1 MVENEIRTLE
11 DLYEQQQKLIDDEN
25 YIDAEKLSQTITD
38 FKKNALKNQKR
49 KLDLINK
56 SSQEEFEEKYKR
68 ELDIFNQKWIQKE
81 KDLTDQLLEQEM
93 YIKKN
98 QKDEINQLNNTRD
111 LNIKPRQ
118 SPQYLNLKKIQFEL
132 ARQERFKEAEV
143 TKKMADKIQ
152 KEENDKLYIELK
164 NKFRKQY
171 ENLLKRHKEENKKFK
186 DEKERKIYLQ
196 RKEKDKEYDALINK
210 YRTIRIEMEIERKE
224 KEMQITKK
232 LKNALRKKNRSLPNT
247 KRNRRI

>member
-1 MVENEIRTLE
+1 MDENVVKTLE
-11 DLYEQQQKLIDDEN
+11 NLYEQQQKLIDDEN
-25 YIDAEKLSQTITD
+25 YIDAEKLSKTITD
-38 FKKNALKNQKR
+38 FKKNALKSQKK
-49 KLDLINK
+49 KLELLNK

-68 ELDIFNQKWIQKE
+68 ELDNFNEKWIQKE

-98 QKDEINQLNNTRD
+98 QKDEINQLNNTKD

-186 DEKERKIYLQ
+186 DEKERRIYLQ

>member
-1 MVENEIRTLE
+1 MDENVVKTLE
-11 DLYEQQQKLIDDEN
+11 NLYEQQQKLIDDEN
-25 YIDAEKLSQTITD
+25 YIDAEKLSKTITD

-68 ELDIFNQKWIQKE
+68 ELDNFNEKWIQKE

-164 NKFRKQY
+164 NKYRKQY

-186 DEKERKIYLQ
+186 DEKERRIYLQ

>member
-1 MVENEIRTLE
+1 MDENVVKTLE
-11 DLYEQQQKLIDDEN
+11 NLYEQQQKLIDDEN
-25 YIDAEKLSQTITD
+25 YIDAEKLSKTITD

-68 ELDIFNQKWIQKE
+68 ELDNFNEKWIQKE

-98 QKDEINQLNNTRD
+98 QKDEINQLNNTKD

-164 NKFRKQY
+164 NKYRKQY
-171 ENLLKRHKEENKKFK
+171 ENLLKRHKEQNKKFK

-196 RKEKDKEYDALINK
+196 RKEKDKEYEELINK
-210 YRTIRIEMEIERKE
+210 YRTMRVEMEIQRKE

-232 LKNALRKKNRSLPNT
+232 LKNALRKKNKSLPNT
-247 KRNRRI
+247 KRNKRI

>member
-1 MVENEIRTLE
+1 MDENVVKTLE
-11 DLYEQQQKLIDDEN
+11 NLYEQQQKLIDDEN
-25 YIDAEKLSQTITD
+25 YIDAEKLSKTITD

-56 SSQEEFEEKYKR
+56 SSKEEFEEKYKR
-68 ELDIFNQKWIQKE
+68 ELDNFNEKWIQKE

-186 DEKERKIYLQ
+186 DEKERRIYLQ
-196 RKEKDKEYDALINK
+196 RKEKDKEYEELINK
-210 YRTIRIEMEIERKE
+210 YRTMRVEMEIQRKE

-232 LKNALRKKNRSLPNT
+232 LKNVLRKKNRSLPDT
-247 KRNRRI
+247 KRNKRI

>member
-1 MVENEIRTLE
+1 MDENVVKTLE
-11 DLYEQQQKLIDDEN
+11 NLYEQQQKLIHDEN
-25 YIDAEKLSQTITD
+25 YIDAEKLSKTITD

-68 ELDIFNQKWIQKE
+68 ELDNFNEKWIQKE

-98 QKDEINQLNNTRD
+98 QKDEINQLNNTKD

-186 DEKERKIYLQ
+186 DEKERRIYLQ

>member
-1 MVENEIRTLE
+1 MDENVVKTLE
-11 DLYEQQQKLIDDEN
+11 NLYEQQQKLIDDEN
-25 YIDAEKLSQTITD
+25 YIDAEKLSKTITD

-68 ELDIFNQKWIQKE
+68 ELDNFNEKWIQKE

-186 DEKERKIYLQ
+186 DEKERRIYLQ
-196 RKEKDKEYDALINK
+196 RKEKDKEYDSLINK
-210 YRTIRIEMEIERKE
+210 YRSMRVEMEIQRKE

>member
-1 MVENEIRTLE
+1 MEENVLRTLE

-25 YIDAEKLSQTITD
+25 YIDAEKLTQTITD
-38 FKKNALKNQKR
+38 FKKNALKSQKR
-49 KLDLINK
+49 KLEILNK
-56 SSQEEFEEKYKR
+56 SIQEEFEEKYKR
-68 ELDIFNQKWIQKE
+68 ELDNFNQKWIQKE
-81 KDLTDQLLEQEM
+81 KDLNDELLEQEM

-98 QKDEINQLNNTRD
+98 QKNEINQFNNAKE

-164 NKFRKQY
+164 NKYRKQY

-186 DEKERKIYLQ
+186 DEKERRIYLQ
-196 RKEKDKEYDALINK
+196 RKEKDKEYDSLINK
-210 YRTIRIEMEIERKE
+210 YRSMRVEMEIQRKE

-232 LKNALRKKNRSLPNT
+232 LKNELRKKNRSLPDT
-247 KRNRRI
+247 KRNKRI

>member
-1 MVENEIRTLE
+1 MDENVVKTLE
-11 DLYEQQQKLIDDEN
+11 NLYEQQQKLIDDEN
-25 YIDAEKLSQTITD
+25 YIDAEKLSKTITD

-68 ELDIFNQKWIQKE
+68 ELDNFNEKWIQKE

-98 QKDEINQLNNTRD
+98 QKNEINQFNNAKE

-186 DEKERKIYLQ
+186 DEKERRIYLQ
-196 RKEKDKEYDALINK
+196 RKEKDKEYDSLINK
-210 YRTIRIEMEIERKE
+210 YRSMRVEMEIQRKE

-232 LKNALRKKNRSLPNT
+232 LKNVLRKKNRSLPDT
-247 KRNRRI
+247 KRNKRI

>member
-1 MVENEIRTLE
+1 MDENIFRTLE
-11 DLYEQQQKLIDDEN
+11 ELYEQQQRLIEDEN
-25 YIDAEKLSQTITD
+25 YIDAEKVTQTITD

-68 ELDIFNQKWIQKE
+68 ELDNFNEKWIQKE

-98 QKDEINQLNNTRD
+98 QKNEINQFNNAKE

-186 DEKERKIYLQ
+186 DEKERRIYLQ

>member
-1 MVENEIRTLE
+1 MVENVIRTLE

-38 FKKNALKNQKR
+38 FKKNALKSQKK
-49 KLDLINK
+49 KLELLNK

-81 KDLTDQLLEQEM
+81 KDLNDELLEQEM

-98 QKDEINQLNNTRD
+98 QKNEINQFNNAKE

-164 NKFRKQY
+164 NKYRKQY
-171 ENLLKRHKEENKKFK
+171 ENLLKRHKEQNKKFK

-196 RKEKDKEYDALINK
+196 RKEKDKEYEELINK
-210 YRTIRIEMEIERKE
+210 YRTMRVEMEIQRKE

-232 LKNALRKKNRSLPNT
+232 LKNVLRKKNRSLPDT
-247 KRNRRI
+247 KRNKRI

>member
-1 MVENEIRTLE
+1 MVENVIRTLE

-38 FKKNALKNQKR
+38 FKKNALKSQKK
-49 KLDLINK
+49 KLELLNK

-81 KDLTDQLLEQEM
+81 KDLNDELLEQEM

-98 QKDEINQLNNTRD
+98 QKNEINQFNNAKE

-164 NKFRKQY
+164 NKYRKQY

-186 DEKERKIYLQ
+186 DEKERRIYLQ

-232 LKNALRKKNRSLPNT
+232 LKNV
-247 KRNRRI
+247 

>member
-1 MVENEIRTLE
+1 MVENVIRTLE

-38 FKKNALKNQKR
+38 FKKNALKSQKK
-49 KLDLINK
+49 KLELLNK

-81 KDLTDQLLEQEM
+81 KDLNDELLEQEM

-98 QKDEINQLNNTRD
+98 QKNEINQFNNAKE

-164 NKFRKQY
+164 NKYRKQY

-186 DEKERKIYLQ
+186 DEKERRIYLQ
-196 RKEKDKEYDALINK
+196 RKEKDKEYDSLINK
-210 YRTIRIEMEIERKE
+210 YRSMRVEMEIQRKE

-232 LKNALRKKNRSLPNT
+232 LKNVLRKKNRSLPDT
-247 KRNRRI
+247 KRNKRI

>member
-1 MVENEIRTLE
+1 MDENVVKTLE
-11 DLYEQQQKLIDDEN
+11 NLYEQQQKLIDDEN
-25 YIDAEKLSQTITD
+25 YIDAEKLSKTITD

-68 ELDIFNQKWIQKE
+68 ELDNFNEKWIQKE

-186 DEKERKIYLQ
+186 DEKERRIYLQ

-210 YRTIRIEMEIERKE
+210 YRTIRIEMEIESKE

>member
-1 MVENEIRTLE
+1 MDENIFRTLE
-11 DLYEQQQKLIDDEN
+11 ELYEQQQRLIEDEN
-25 YIDAEKLSQTITD
+25 YIDAEKVTQTITD

-49 KLDLINK
+49 KLELLNK
-56 SSQEEFEEKYKR
+56 SSQEEFEENYKR
-68 ELDIFNQKWIQKE
+68 ELDNFEQKWIQKE
-81 KDLTDQLLEQEM
+81 KYLNDELFEQEM
-93 YIKKN
+93 KIKRN
-98 QKDEINQLNNTRD
+98 QKNEIIQLNNTKD

-164 NKFRKQY
+164 NKYRKQY
-171 ENLLKRHKEENKKFK
+171 ENLLKRHKEQNKKFK

-196 RKEKDKEYDALINK
+196 RKEKDKEYEELINK
-210 YRTIRIEMEIERKE
+210 YRTMRVEMEIQRKE

-232 LKNALRKKNRSLPNT
+232 LKNALRKKNKSLPNT
-247 KRNRRI
+247 KRNKRI

>member
-1 MVENEIRTLE
+1 MVENVIRTLE

-38 FKKNALKNQKR
+38 FKKNALKSQKK
-49 KLDLINK
+49 KLELLNK

-81 KDLTDQLLEQEM
+81 KDLNDELLEQEM

-98 QKDEINQLNNTRD
+98 QKDEINQLNNTKD

-186 DEKERKIYLQ
+186 DEKERRIYLQ

>member
-1 MVENEIRTLE
+1 MDENVVKTLE
-11 DLYEQQQKLIDDEN
+11 NLYEQQQKLIDDEN
-25 YIDAEKLSQTITD
+25 YIDAEKLSKTITD

-49 KLDLINK
+49 KLELLNK

-68 ELDIFNQKWIQKE
+68 ELDNFNEKWIQKE

-186 DEKERKIYLQ
+186 DEKERRIYLQ

>member
-1 MVENEIRTLE
+1 MVENVIRTLE

-38 FKKNALKNQKR
+38 FKKNALKSQKK
-49 KLDLINK
+49 KLELLNK

-81 KDLTDQLLEQEM
+81 KDLNDELLEQEM

-98 QKDEINQLNNTRD
+98 QKNEINQFNNAKE

-164 NKFRKQY
+164 NKYRKQY

-186 DEKERKIYLQ
+186 DEKERRIYLQ

-232 LKNALRKKNRSLPNT
+232 LKNVLRKKNRSLPDT
-247 KRNRRI
+247 KRNKRI

>member
-1 MVENEIRTLE
+1 MVENVIRTLE

-38 FKKNALKNQKR
+38 FKKNALKSQKK
-49 KLDLINK
+49 KLELLNK

-68 ELDIFNQKWIQKE
+68 ELDNFNEKWIQKE

-98 QKDEINQLNNTRD
+98 QKNEINQFNNAKE

-186 DEKERKIYLQ
+186 DEKERRIYLQ
-196 RKEKDKEYDALINK
+196 RKEKDKEYDSLINK
-210 YRTIRIEMEIERKE
+210 YRSMRVEMEIQRKE

-232 LKNALRKKNRSLPNT
+232 LKNVLRKKNRSLPDT
-247 KRNRRI
+247 KRNKRI

>member
-1 MVENEIRTLE
+1 MDENVVKTLE
-11 DLYEQQQKLIDDEN
+11 NLYEQQQKLIDDEN
-25 YIDAEKLSQTITD
+25 YIDAEKLSKTITD

-68 ELDIFNQKWIQKE
+68 ELDNFNEKWIQKE

-186 DEKERKIYLQ
+186 DEKERRIYLQ
-196 RKEKDKEYDALINK
+196 RKEKDKEYDSLINK
-210 YRTIRIEMEIERKE
+210 YRSMRVEMEIQRKE

-232 LKNALRKKNRSLPNT
+232 LKNVLRKKNRSLPDT
-247 KRNRRI
+247 KRNKRI

>member
-1 MVENEIRTLE
+1 MVENVIRTLE

-38 FKKNALKNQKR
+38 FKKNALKSQKK
-49 KLDLINK
+49 KLELLNK

-81 KDLTDQLLEQEM
+81 KDLNDELLEQEM

-98 QKDEINQLNNTRD
+98 QKNEINQFNNAKE

-186 DEKERKIYLQ
+186 DEKERRIYLQ
-196 RKEKDKEYDALINK
+196 RKEKDKEYDSLINK
-210 YRTIRIEMEIERKE
+210 YRSMRVEMEIQRKE

-232 LKNALRKKNRSLPNT
+232 LKNVLRKKNRSLPDT
-247 KRNRRI
+247 KRNKRI

>member
-1 MVENEIRTLE
+1 MVENVIRTLE

-38 FKKNALKNQKR
+38 FKKNALKSQKK
-49 KLDLINK
+49 KLELLNK

-81 KDLTDQLLEQEM
+81 KDLNDELLEQEM

-98 QKDEINQLNNTRD
+98 QKNEINQFNNAKE

-164 NKFRKQY
+164 NKYRKQY
-171 ENLLKRHKEENKKFK
+171 ENLLKRHKEQNKKFK

-196 RKEKDKEYDALINK
+196 RKEKDKEYEELINK
-210 YRTIRIEMEIERKE
+210 YRTMRVEMEIQRKE

-232 LKNALRKKNRSLPNT
+232 LKNALRKKNKSLPNT
-247 KRNRRI
+247 KRNKRI

>member
-1 MVENEIRTLE
+1 MEL
-11 DLYEQQQKLIDDEN
+11 L
-25 YIDAEKLSQTITD
+25 
-38 FKKNALKNQKR
+38 
-49 KLDLINK
+49 NK

-68 ELDIFNQKWIQKE
+68 ELDNFNEKWIQKE

-98 QKDEINQLNNTRD
+98 QKDEINQLNNTKD

-164 NKFRKQY
+164 NKYRKQY

-186 DEKERKIYLQ
+186 DEKERRIYLQ

>member
-1 MVENEIRTLE
+1 MVENVIRTLE

-25 YIDAEKLSQTITD
+25 YIDAEKLSKTITD
-38 FKKNALKNQKR
+38 FKKNALKSQKK
-49 KLDLINK
+49 KLELLNK

-68 ELDIFNQKWIQKE
+68 ELDNFNEKWIQKE

-98 QKDEINQLNNTRD
+98 QKDEINQLNNTKD

-186 DEKERKIYLQ
+186 DEKERRIYLQ

>member
-1 MVENEIRTLE
+1 MVENVIKTLE

-38 FKKNALKNQKR
+38 FKKNALKSQKK
-49 KLDLINK
+49 KLELLNK

-81 KDLTDQLLEQEM
+81 KDLNDELLEQEM

-98 QKDEINQLNNTRD
+98 QKNEINQFNNAKE

-164 NKFRKQY
+164 NKYRKQY

-186 DEKERKIYLQ
+186 DEKERRIYLQ
-196 RKEKDKEYDALINK
+196 RKEKDKEYDSLINK
-210 YRTIRIEMEIERKE
+210 YRSMRVEMEIQRKE

-232 LKNALRKKNRSLPNT
+232 LKNVLRKKNRSLPDT
-247 KRNRRI
+247 KRNKRI

>member
-1 MVENEIRTLE
+1 MDENVVKTLE
-11 DLYEQQQKLIDDEN
+11 NLYEQQQKLIDDEN
-25 YIDAEKLSQTITD
+25 YIDAEKLSKTITD

-68 ELDIFNQKWIQKE
+68 ELDNFNEKWIQKE

-98 QKDEINQLNNTRD
+98 QKDEINQLNNTKD

-164 NKFRKQY
+164 KIFCNIST
-171 ENLLKRHKEENKKFK
+171 LL
-186 DEKERKIYLQ
+186 L
-196 RKEKDKEYDALINK
+196 
-210 YRTIRIEMEIERKE
+210 
-224 KEMQITKK
+224 
-232 LKNALRKKNRSLPNT
+232 S
-247 KRNRRI
+247 

>member
-1 MVENEIRTLE
+1 MVENVIRTLE

-38 FKKNALKNQKR
+38 FKKNALKSQKK
-49 KLDLINK
+49 KLELLNK

-68 ELDIFNQKWIQKE
+68 ELDNFNEKWIQKE

-98 QKDEINQLNNTRD
+98 QKNEINQFNNAKE

-164 NKFRKQY
+164 NKYRKQY

-186 DEKERKIYLQ
+186 DEKERRIYLQ
-196 RKEKDKEYDALINK
+196 RKEKDKEYDSLINK
-210 YRTIRIEMEIERKE
+210 YRSMRVEMEIQRKE

-232 LKNALRKKNRSLPNT
+232 LKNVLRKKNRSLPDT
-247 KRNRRI
+247 KRNKRI

>member
-1 MVENEIRTLE
+1 MVENVIRTLE

-38 FKKNALKNQKR
+38 FKKNALKSQKK
-49 KLDLINK
+49 KLELLNK

-81 KDLTDQLLEQEM
+81 KDLNDELLEQEM

-98 QKDEINQLNNTRD
+98 QKNEINQFNNAKE

-164 NKFRKQY
+164 NKYRKQY
-171 ENLLKRHKEENKKFK
+171 ENLLKRHKEQNKKFK
-186 DEKERKIYLQ
+186 DEKERRIYLQ
-196 RKEKDKEYDALINK
+196 RKEKDKEYDSLINK
-210 YRTIRIEMEIERKE
+210 YRSMRVEMEIQRKE

-232 LKNALRKKNRSLPNT
+232 LKNVLRKKNRSLPDT
-247 KRNRRI
+247 KKQSL

>member
-1 MVENEIRTLE
+1 MVENVIRTLE

-25 YIDAEKLSQTITD
+25 YIDAEKLSKTITD
-38 FKKNALKNQKR
+38 FKKNALKSQKK
-49 KLDLINK
+49 KLELLNK

-81 KDLTDQLLEQEM
+81 KDLNDELLEQEM

-98 QKDEINQLNNTRD
+98 QKNEINQFNNAKE

-164 NKFRKQY
+164 NKYRKQY

-186 DEKERKIYLQ
+186 DEKERRIYLQ
-196 RKEKDKEYDALINK
+196 RKEKDKEYDSLINK
-210 YRTIRIEMEIERKE
+210 YRSMRVEMEIQRKE

-232 LKNALRKKNRSLPNT
+232 LKNVLRKKNRSLPDT
-247 KRNRRI
+247 KRNKRI

>member
-1 MVENEIRTLE
+1 MVENVIRTLE

-38 FKKNALKNQKR
+38 FKKNALKSQKK
-49 KLDLINK
+49 KLELLNK

-81 KDLTDQLLEQEM
+81 KDLNDELLEQEM

-98 QKDEINQLNNTRD
+98 QKNEINQFNNAKE

-164 NKFRKQY
+164 NKYRKQY

-186 DEKERKIYLQ
+186 DEKERRIYLQ

>member
-1 MVENEIRTLE
+1 MDENVVKTLE
-11 DLYEQQQKLIDDEN
+11 NLYEQQQKLIDDEN
-25 YIDAEKLSQTITD
+25 YIDAEKLSKTITD

-68 ELDIFNQKWIQKE
+68 ELDNFNEKWIQKE

-98 QKDEINQLNNTRD
+98 QKDEINQLNNTKD

-186 DEKERKIYLQ
+186 DEKERRIYLQ

>member
-1 MVENEIRTLE
+1 MDENVVKTLE
-11 DLYEQQQKLIDDEN
+11 NLYEQQQKLIDDEN
-25 YIDAEKLSQTITD
+25 YIDAEKLSKTITD

-68 ELDIFNQKWIQKE
+68 ELDNFNEKWIQKE

-186 DEKERKIYLQ
+186 DEKERRIYLQ

>member
-1 MVENEIRTLE
+1 MDENVVKTLE
-11 DLYEQQQKLIDDEN
+11 NLYEQQQKLIDDEN
-25 YIDAEKLSQTITD
+25 YIDAEKLSKTITD

-68 ELDIFNQKWIQKE
+68 ELDNFNEKWIQKE

-98 QKDEINQLNNTRD
+98 QKDEINQLNNTKD

-171 ENLLKRHKEENKKFK
+171 ENLLKRHKEENKKFQ
-186 DEKERKIYLQ
+186 DEKERRIYLQ

>member
-1 MVENEIRTLE
+1 MEL
-11 DLYEQQQKLIDDEN
+11 L
-25 YIDAEKLSQTITD
+25 
-38 FKKNALKNQKR
+38 
-49 KLDLINK
+49 NK

-68 ELDIFNQKWIQKE
+68 ELDNFNEKWIQKE

-98 QKDEINQLNNTRD
+98 QKDEINQLNNTKD

-164 NKFRKQY
+164 NKYRKQY

-186 DEKERKIYLQ
+186 DEKERRIYLQ

-232 LKNALRKKNRSLPNT
+232 LKNALRKKNKSLPNT
-247 KRNRRI
+247 KRNKRI